1 MSKIILCPICTKRKP
16 VREDAEVCSSGCR
29 VKRSRKGVVMNDY
42 FKGTIDTC
50 KILAK
55 NPAQFVAN
63 VKKATG
69 MTNNGIKNH
78 KYVQGVIS
86 TWNA

>member
-29 VKRSRKGVVMNDY
+29 VIKSRKGIVMNDY
-42 FKGTIDTC
+42 WKGTIDTC
-50 KILAK
+50 KILAE
-55 NPAQFVAN
+55 NAGQFIAN

-69 MTNNGIKNH
+69 MTDKGVKNH
-78 KYVQGVIS
+78 KYIQGIIS
-86 TWNA
+86 TWDT